1 MANEINYKIKISTDG
16 EKSFQEIAVEAKS
29 ADEAIEKVVNT
40 VNKASDKFKEM
51 AATSLT
57 LNNLSNA
64 VQQLDSMF
72 QGMVGSS
79 QSFDASMRAV
89 NTMAGK
95 GEAEFEK
102 LKGSVAELGKEI
114 PKTREALADGLY
126 QVISNGVPEDN
137 WISFLDKS
145 ARASVGGIADLGQTV
160 TVTSTIIKNYGM
172 EWEAAAEIQD
182 KIQMT
187 AKNGVTSFEQLASAL
202 PRVSGNAATLG
213 VSIDELMA
221 TFATLTGVSGNTAE
235 VSTQLGAIFTA
246 LIKPSSEAASMA
258 EDMGIK
264 FDAAAIKAKGGM
276 QNFLQSLD
284 RDVKTYASA
293 HDMLSEE
300 IYAKLFGSAEALRAL
315 IPLNGE
321 LADTFASNVDAMS
334 NSAGTID
341 EAFEQMAS
349 TGESA
354 TQMLRNQIAAF
365 TDWIGTAVGTAAPY
379 VSFASNTLVAFTNA
393 MQLITSLR
401 GMSSAMKANSA
412 VMAIASVHQKS
423 VAAAERLLAA
433 SGYTAAA
440 GTMALNVAV
449 GVLEATLTL
458 GLSAVIGAI
467 IGYFT
472 SMGDSAEEAAGKLDS
487 LKEAEDAFSNA
498 ASTAKSEIEMEK
510 VKLQELINSHT
521 DATET
526 IEQLN
531 QKYGESFGYHKTAAE
546 WYDTLV
552 SKSKVYCEQLG
563 YEAQAKV
570 LAAKKAAAELKM
582 AQMEADGTD
591 KTKTWK
597 LGSKLDAAGNRNITI
612 NRVEVESDD
621 YKALKEEVAVL
632 GNQFDV
638 CVKKSAEAAKAMQT
652 NANASGTVAKAVGWQ
667 QMSYEAL
674 GKAIEEQKKKV
685 GKLAGVNASE
695 ANKEATTLKQME
707 ARYKKLGKDY
717 GLSSAGSVRNS
728 GKTKDGLDGSKLV
741 ADAETYK
748 ELGNNIKYYEQQL
761 EKTKPSEKETISRL
775 VQNIAGLKEKQAA
788 IKEVLDAAGRPTE
801 LNTLEN
807 IDKEIQYQQGLR
819 SKATAENIGGIDK
832 EIRRLNGLKRALED
846 SGHASV
852 GADQIHTYEELEA
865 EIGYYE
871 GKLRTA
877 SETER
882 LEIQKQILSLQNL
895 KKEWD
900 GVLASVG
907 APDESKVNTI
917 EELEAAITYY
927 SNLQKKQSADEVA
940 NTQEVINRLE
950 GKKKALLDI
959 ASIPTMA
966 NELAELG
973 KLGNAELKMELQLIG
988 IEGIKNKIRGLQKML
1003 DDTKNPLGKEQR
1015 QEVMKMM
1022 AAYQGYENVLKK
1034 QNVTISQTWGSIKGI
1049 GNSVESLT
1057 ETLKGDG
1064 NAWEKVCG
1072 VMDGMLGLYE
1082 GIKGIV
1088 EIVQI
1093 LTAVT
1098 TAHAAAKIAEA
1109 GSETTESGTLAA
1121 NAAAAATAAA
1131 TTTAANSI
1139 ATASWTALAAAEFM
1153 AAHAEIP
1160 FAGFGIASGFIGG
1173 MEALVAACA
1182 IPKFA
1187 NGAIAYGPTLG
1198 LFGEYAGAS
1207 SNPEVVAPLSKL
1219 QDLLDTDNGG
1229 GMLSGKVKFEIDG
1242 RKLVGV
1248 LQKEDKMKNRT

>member
-1 MANEINYKIKISTDG
+1 MSNKVEFSIKITDDG
-16 EKSFQEIAVEAKS
+16 SFKHVEAD
-29 ADEAIEKVVNT
+29 AEQLG
-40 VNKASDKFKEM
+40 KA
-51 AATSLT
+51 
-57 LNNLSNA
+57 LNNVKQEAEKLNSEVINWTQTAQA
-64 VQQLDSMF
+64 VDAFQQTIDSLRGVMTGLTQTYQQQL
-72 QGMVGSS
+72 
-79 QSFDASMRAV
+79 
-89 NTMAGK
+89 
-95 GEAEFEK
+95 
-102 LKGSVAELGKEI
+102 VAETQL
-114 PKTREALADGLY
+114 
-126 QVISNGVPEDN
+126 S
-137 WISFLDKS
+137 
-145 ARASVGGIADLGQTV
+145 TV
-160 TVTSTIIKNYGM
+160 MKQRM
-172 EWEAAAEIQD
+172 
-182 KIQMT
+182 
-187 AKNGVTSFEQLASAL
+187 GVTDAEVKSIKDLC
-202 PRVSGNAATLG
+202 AAQQELG
-213 VSIDELMA
+213 VIGDEVQISGAQQMA
-221 TFATLTGVSGNTAE
+221 TFLNEKSSLDTLIPAMNNLLAQQNGLNATQQDAVSIGNMMGKAMQGQVDVLQRVGITFTDAQKSILKYGDESQRAAVLAE
-235 VSTQLGAIFTA
+235 VIRDNVG
-246 LIKPSSEAASMA
+246 
-258 EDMGIK
+258 DMN
-264 FDAAAIKAKGGM
+264 A
-276 QNFLQSLD
+276 
-284 RDVKTYASA
+284 
-293 HDMLSEE
+293 
-300 IYAKLFGSAEALRAL
+300 
-315 IPLNGE
+315 E
-321 LADTFASNVDAMS
+321 LAATDAGQQKQLE
-334 NSAGTID
+334 NTLGDIQ
-341 EAFEQMAS
+341 ERL
-349 TGESA
+349 GEIA
-354 TQMLRNQIAAF
+354 QKAMPIVTIAANMV
-365 TDWIGTAVGTAAPY
+365 TV
-379 VSFASNTLVAFTNA
+379 AS
-393 MQLITSLR
+393 
-401 GMSSAMKANSA
+401 GAMKAA
-412 VMAIASVHQKS
+412 ASVRAMASAFDFAKAKAMILS
-423 VAAAERLLAA
+423 LNEKMVATAQRLLAV

-440 GTMALNVAV
+440 GTAALTVATIALYAALTMGISLV
-449 GVLEATLTL
+449 IEGLVALFYSLADSASDAADAEREAGDAASEAESARRREAATLQQVRSQMEIYINRLKNFNGTKEEEKKL
-458 GLSAVIGAI
+458 VNELNDTYGTTM
-467 IGYFT
+467 GYF
-472 SMGDSAEEAAGKLDS
+472 SSVSEWYNALVQNSKAYCDQMVIEARTRMLADRIAQKEQENYDLRYDENGKAR
-487 LKEAEDAFSNA
+487 KY
-498 ASTAKSEIEMEK
+498 STKR
-510 VKLQELINSHT
+510 
-521 DATET
+521 DTET
-526 IEQLN
+526 V
-531 QKYGESFGYHKTAAE
+531 T
-546 WYDTLV
+546 
-552 SKSKVYCEQLG
+552 
-563 YEAQAKV
+563 
-570 LAAKKAAAELKM
+570 
-582 AQMEADGTD
+582 DG
-591 KTKTWK
+591 
-597 LGSKLDAAGNRNITI
+597 
-612 NRVEVESDD
+612 
-621 YKALKEEVAVL
+621 
-632 GNQFDV
+632 
-638 CVKKSAEAAKAMQT
+638 
-652 NANASGTVAKAVGWQ
+652 
-667 QMSYEAL
+667 MSYETGMPTMKYKKVEVAGTSDL
-674 GKAIEEQKKKV
+674 DKANAKIKQNCAAIKNMKAQLEDAGKAASKIVMPVIGSPTRPEGGSGNGSGG
-685 GKLAGVNASE
+685 GKTGGS
-695 ANKEATTLKQME
+695 KETTLI
-707 ARYKKLGKDY
+707 A
-717 GLSSAGSVRNS
+717 N
-728 GKTKDGLDGSKLV
+728 
-741 ADAETYK
+741 AETYK
-748 ELGNNIKYYEQQL
+748 ELANNIKYYEEQL
-761 EKTKPSEKETISRL
+761 ENTKPSEKETISRL

-852 GADQIHTYEELEA
+852 GADQILTYEELEA

-882 LEIQKQILSLQNL
+882 VEIQKQILSLQNL

-927 SNLQKKQSADEVA
+927 SNLQKKQSAEEVA

-988 IEGIKNKIRGLQKML
+988 IEGIKGKIRGLQKML

-1022 AAYQGYENVLKK
+1022 AAYEGYENVLKK

-1139 ATASWTALAAAEFM
+1139 ATAAWTALAAAEFM

-1160 FAGFGIASGFIGG
+1160 FAGFGIASGFIAG
-1173 MEALVAACA
+1173 MEAIVAACA

-1219 QDLLDTDNGG
+1219 QDLLDTDSGG
-1229 GMLSGKVKFEIDG
+1229 GMLAGKVKFEIDG